1 MFRPRHGTVGRAYV
15 ALVLATLAA
24 LLVSAC
30 GVTRGEDTQGLHR
43 LRMMV
48 PNSPGGGY
56 DLTARTAV
64 KIMED
69 NDLTGRVEV
78 FNVIGAG
85 GTVAMARLMNEKGNG
100 DLMMMM
106 GLGVVG
112 ATYTNGSS
120 ARASDATA
128 LAKMVEE
135 QEGILVPADS
145 PFKTVQDLVAAW
157 KADPAKVTIGGGS
170 SPGGPDH
177 LFPMETARAAGVDPS
192 EVNYVSY
199 DGGGDLLTAMLG
211 KKIAA
216 GTTGLG
222 EFVDQIEAGQ
232 VRVLAVSGDERVEGV
247 DAPTLTEAGID
258 LTFTN
263 WRGILAPPGI
273 SEDAKTAM
281 VKVLEELHGT
291 DGWKE
296 ALVKNGWTDA
306 FHDRC
311 RVRAVPEGPGPA
323 GLLDPDRT
331 GADVSAPESPNAAT
345 GGDAKDVEPQQELRS
360 TARSTSCAR
369 CWSLVGAFLIYDALS
384 LAGGFAKVDPVG
396 PKFFP
401 LVIGVRFAGDGRHL
415 GVAIARGSV
424 GEADAG
430 RGHRP
435 RRAQRLAHG
444 RPAGCDVRRHH
455 RAGGTAR
462 LGDNGRPAVRRL
474 PRRYWAASAT
484 YSTS

>member
-1 MFRPRHGTVGRAYV
+1 MFRPRQRTVGRAYV

-30 GVTRGEDTQGLHR
+30 GVTRGEESQGLHR

-112 ATYTNGSS
+112 ATYTNGST

-177 LFPMETARAAGVDPS
+177 LFPMETAKAAGVDPTK
-192 EVNYVSY
+192 VNYVSY
-199 DGGGDLLTAMLG
+199 DGGGDLLTALLG
-211 KKIAA
+211 NKIAA

-232 VRVLAVSGDERVEGV
+232 VRVLAVSGKERVEGV

-273 SEDAKTAM
+273 PEDAKTAM
-281 VKVLEELHGT
+281 VKLLEELHGT

-306 FHDRC
+306 FQTGPEFEQFLKDQDQ
-311 RVRAVPEGPGPA
+311 RVSSTLTDL
-323 GLLDPDRT
+323 GLL
-331 GADVSAPESPNAAT
+331 
-345 GGDAKDVEPQQELRS
+345 
-360 TARSTSCAR
+360 
-369 CWSLVGAFLIYDALS
+369 
-384 LAGGFAKVDPVG
+384 
-396 PKFFP
+396 
-401 LVIGVRFAGDGRHL
+401 
-415 GVAIARGSV
+415 
-424 GEADAG
+424 
-430 RGHRP
+430 
-435 RRAQRLAHG
+435 
-444 RPAGCDVRRHH
+444 
-455 RAGGTAR
+455 
-462 LGDNGRPAVRRL
+462 
-474 PRRYWAASAT
+474 
-484 YSTS
+484 

>member
-1 MFRPRHGTVGRAYV
+1 MFRPRHGTVGWTYL

-30 GVTRGEDTQGLHR
+30 GVTRGGDTQGLHR

-69 NDLTGRVEV
+69 DNLTGRVEV

-145 PFKTVQDLVAAW
+145 PFKTVQDLIAAW

-177 LFPMETARAAGVDPS
+177 LFPMETARAAGVDPTK
-192 EVNYVSY
+192 VNYVSY

-211 KKIAA
+211 KKITA

-232 VRVLAVSGDERVEGV
+232 VRVLAVSGAERVEGV

-306 FHDRC
+306 FQ
-311 RVRAVPEGPGPA
+311 
-323 GLLDPDRT
+323 T
-331 GADVSAPESPNAAT
+331 GAEFEQFLKDQDQRVS
-345 GGDAKDVEPQQELRS
+345 S
-360 TARSTSCAR
+360 TLTQ
-369 CWSLVGAFLIYDALS
+369 
-384 LAGGFAKVDPVG
+384 
-396 PKFFP
+396 
-401 LVIGVRFAGDGRHL
+401 L
-415 GVAIARGSV
+415 G
-424 GEADAG
+424 
-430 RGHRP
+430 
-435 RRAQRLAHG
+435 LM
-444 RPAGCDVRRHH
+444 
-455 RAGGTAR
+455 
-462 LGDNGRPAVRRL
+462 
-474 PRRYWAASAT
+474 
-484 YSTS
+484 

>member
-1 MFRPRHGTVGRAYV
+1 
-15 ALVLATLAA
+15 
-24 LLVSAC
+24 
-30 GVTRGEDTQGLHR
+30 
-43 LRMMV
+43 MMV

-69 NDLTGRVEV
+69 DDITGRVEV

-145 PFKTVQDLVAAW
+145 PFKTVLDLVAAW
-157 KADPAKVTIGGGS
+157 KADTAKVTIGGGS

-177 LFPMETARAAGVDPS
+177 LFPMETAKAAGVDPS
-192 EVNYVSY
+192 AVNYVSY

-232 VRVLAVSGDERVEGV
+232 VRVLAVSGDERVEGI

-306 FHDRC
+306 FQ
-311 RVRAVPEGPGPA
+311 
-323 GLLDPDRT
+323 T
-331 GADVSAPESPNAAT
+331 GAEFEQFLKDQDQRVS
-345 GGDAKDVEPQQELRS
+345 S
-360 TARSTSCAR
+360 TLTQ
-369 CWSLVGAFLIYDALS
+369 
-384 LAGGFAKVDPVG
+384 
-396 PKFFP
+396 
-401 LVIGVRFAGDGRHL
+401 L
-415 GVAIARGSV
+415 G
-424 GEADAG
+424 
-430 RGHRP
+430 
-435 RRAQRLAHG
+435 LM
-444 RPAGCDVRRHH
+444 
-455 RAGGTAR
+455 
-462 LGDNGRPAVRRL
+462 
-474 PRRYWAASAT
+474 
-484 YSTS
+484 

>member
-1 MFRPRHGTVGRAYV
+1 MLERNWRRMVTG
-15 ALVLATLAA
+15 LVIAVVAA

-30 GVTRGEDTQGLHR
+30 GVTRGEEQSGLHR

-69 NDLTGRVEV
+69 DDITGRIEV

-85 GTVAMARLMNEKGNG
+85 GTVAMARLMNEKGNN

-112 ATYTNGSS
+112 ATYTNGSK

-145 PFKTVQDLVAAW
+145 PFKTVQDFVAAW
-157 KADPAKVTIGGGS
+157 KADPSKVTIGGGS

-177 LFPMETARAAGVDPS
+177 LFPMETAKAAGVDPAA
-192 EVNYVSY
+192 VNYVSY
-199 DGGGDLLTAMLG
+199 DGGGDLLTALLG
-211 KKIAA
+211 KKITV
-216 GTTGLG
+216 GTSGLG
-222 EFVDQIEAGQ
+222 EFVDQIESGQ
-232 VRVLAVSGDERVEGV
+232 LRVLAVSGSEQVEGI
-247 DAPTLTEAGID
+247 DAPTLSGAGID

-273 SEDAKTAM
+273 SDDARQAL

-291 DGWKE
+291 DQWKE

-306 FHDRC
+306 F
-311 RVRAVPEGPGPA
+311 E
-323 GLLDPDRT
+323 T
-331 GADVSAPESPNAAT
+331 GAPFEQFLKDQDNRVSST
-345 GGDAKDVEPQQELRS
+345 LTELG
-360 TARSTSCAR
+360 
-369 CWSLVGAFLIYDALS
+369 LV
-384 LAGGFAKVDPVG
+384 
-396 PKFFP
+396 
-401 LVIGVRFAGDGRHL
+401 
-415 GVAIARGSV
+415 
-424 GEADAG
+424 
-430 RGHRP
+430 
-435 RRAQRLAHG
+435 
-444 RPAGCDVRRHH
+444 
-455 RAGGTAR
+455 
-462 LGDNGRPAVRRL
+462 
-474 PRRYWAASAT
+474 
-484 YSTS
+484 